1 MKIVFVGGG
10 QGAVTLL
17 HHFATMENI
26 EVACVIDVRDDAPA
40 VLLAKEQGINTCK
53 NMEEIAES
61 PDVELIIELTGVP
74 KVQAQLLKIL
84 RPGQEI
90 MTAKGARIMIDMIS
104 SQARAN
110 AEAVDN
116 ISSQFNELTKMLSK
130 TIDNID
136 NALDKIR
143 SVLREMQIV
152 TLNANVEAARAGDAG
167 KSFLVVVERMRE
179 MLTRTEEATN
189 IIDSASEDSHS
200 ALNDLIE
207 AEERLRVVFNA
218 SSEKA
223 LATAGRR

>member
-17 HHFATMENI
+17 HHFATLQDI
-26 EVACVIDVRDDAPA
+26 EVVSVVDLRDDAPA
-40 VLLAKEQGINTCK
+40 VLLARERGIHTCK
-53 NMEEIAES
+53 KMEEIAENA
-61 PDVELIIELTGVP
+61 DVELIIELTGVP

-110 AEAVDN
+110 AQAVDN
-116 ISSQFNELTKMLSK
+116 ISSQFNELTEMLQK
-130 TIDNID
+130 TIENTDH
-136 NALDKIR
+136 ALDKIR

-189 IIDSASEDSHS
+189 IIDGASEESHH
-200 ALNDLIE
+200 ALNDLTA
-207 AEERLRVVFNA
+207 AESRLRDVFN
-218 SSEKA
+218 SSKEKA
-223 LATAGRR
+223 LAVQ

>member
-17 HHFATMENI
+17 HHFATLQDI
-26 EVACVIDVRDDAPA
+26 EVVSVVDLRDDAPA
-40 VLLAKEQGINTCK
+40 VLLARERGIHTCK
-53 NMEEIAES
+53 KMDEIAEN

-110 AEAVDN
+110 AQAVDN
-116 ISSQFNELTKMLSK
+116 ISSQFNELTEMLQK
-130 TIDNID
+130 TNENTDH
-136 NALDKIR
+136 ALDKIR

-189 IIDSASEDSHS
+189 IIDGASEESHH
-200 ALNDLIE
+200 ALNDLTA
-207 AEERLRVVFNA
+207 AESRLRDVFN
-218 SSEKA
+218 SSNEKA
-223 LATAGRR
+223 LAVQ